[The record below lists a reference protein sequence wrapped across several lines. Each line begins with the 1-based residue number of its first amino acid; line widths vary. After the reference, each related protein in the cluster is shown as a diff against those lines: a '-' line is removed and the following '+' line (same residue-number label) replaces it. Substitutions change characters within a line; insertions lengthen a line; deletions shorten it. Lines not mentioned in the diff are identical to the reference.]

1 MQMRKTVTCALVMLT
16 LTGCTANGS
25 NTQDEALTASVNGEV
40 IDQGLADSTKAMAES
55 LRILYEIQNAKL
67 YQNATA
73 EERERWYE
81 QAYNMPDSLKLPVT
95 VNHHGDAEAIIRQIA
110 RMARYKVEE
119 PMGRR
124 PADRPIVKIKA
135 QARPAYDILR
145 DIASQVSGRLLV
157 KVMPSENPTSNVRGI
172 IELEYL

>member
-1 MQMRKTVTCALVMLT
+1 MQMKRTVTCALVMLA
-16 LTGCTANGS
+16 LTGCSATNANHNSNENRAAVNGS
-25 NTQDEALTASVNGEV
+25 VVDK
-40 IDQGLADSTKAMAES
+40 GLADSTKAMAES

-73 EERERWYE
+73 EEREQWYE

-95 VNHHGDAEAIIRQIA
+95 VNHHGDAEALIRQIA

-119 PMGRR
+119 PLGRS
-124 PADRPIVKIKA
+124 PADRPLVKIKA

-145 DIASQVSGRLLV
+145 DIASQVSGRLMV
-157 KVMPSENPTSNVRGI
+157 RVMPAEDPTNHVRGI